1 MRKAAGE
8 EVGCS
13 RSRYRFRFHG
23 GWIVVMIGESEPE
36 SRESER
42 DRLGFPLRDVEEGK
56 RASSSRSRDASIA
69 ACWPRGECTKD
80 IDTQWSSEYVY
91 SVFANGCRCPRVPR
105 VQLVVVSYQHR

>member
-56 RASSSRSRDASIA
+56 RASSSRSRGASIA
-69 ACWPRGECTKD
+69 ACWPRGECTND
-80 IDTQWSSEYVY
+80 IDTQWSSE
-91 SVFANGCRCPRVPR
+91 
-105 VQLVVVSYQHR
+105 